1 MYLLNMEFVTNICGE
16 LRNLHKK
23 TDKNIDKRREQVII
37 EIKKF
42 ALTAAVWE
50 GNMAEQYTGMAIGMF
65 ELDSECICFVA
76 LDAAAKAANVKIQA
90 VERNRLSA
98 GACVKMRG
106 TVSDVKAAMEAALE
120 TARPLAKIVS
130 HNVIAAPSEDTET
143 AIAMTI
149 GK

>member
-1 MYLLNMEFVTNICGE
+1 
-16 LRNLHKK
+16 
-23 TDKNIDKRREQVII
+23 
-37 EIKKF
+37 
-42 ALTAAVWE
+42 
-50 GNMAEQYTGMAIGMF
+50 MAENYTGMAIGVF

-76 LDAAAKAANVKIQA
+76 LAAAAQAAGVKIQA
-90 VERNRLSA
+90 VERNRLGA

-120 TARPLAKIVS
+120 TARPLAKIIS
-130 HNVIAAPSEDTET
+130 HTVMAAPWEDTET